1 MDKYDVVI
9 VGSGPAGMG
18 AAFSIIESGKKLSCL
33 MIDKTPYSTGGLR
46 NDCKMNF
53 TFPVGFPLEYWT
65 KELAEPYLARIE
77 HFLNPDI
84 MDKINLDTYEKR
96 AEKIGVKLLNIR
108 QSHLGTDGG
117 IKLIKTL
124 TSALIEK
131 GVTLSFGETLISADE
146 KAHVAVTNKKEVSYK
161 SLVVAPGRH
170 GFDFLRKFMEK
181 TGIPYQ
187 DNSIDVGIRLE
198 TREEHYPIVR
208 DYYDPKFLFPENT
221 RTFCTNS
228 GSAHVVQEKYTSSA
242 GQTYYSVNG
251 HAYSDKLKPNG
262 LVNFAV
268 LRTVSFTEP
277 IASGQDYAEFL
288 GALAML

>member
-1 MDKYDVVI
+1 MIHCDCLI
-9 VGSGPAGMG
+9 AGSGPAGLG
-18 AAFSIIESGKKLSCL
+18 TAFSLLEKNPSIKIILLESQEIS
-33 MIDKTPYSTGGLR
+33 SGGLR

-146 KAHVAVTNKKEVSYK
+146 KAHVAVTNKQEISYK

-170 GFDFLRKFMEK
+170 GFDFYVIMEK
-181 TGIPYQ
+181 TGPYQ

-198 TREEHYPIVR
+198 TREEHYPIVK
-208 DYYDPKFLFPENT
+208 DYYDPKFLFRKTQEPSVLIPEAPMLS
-221 RTFCTNS
+221 R
-228 GSAHVVQEKYTSSA
+228 KYTSSKVIF
-242 GQTYYSVNG
+242 T
-251 HAYSDKLKPNG
+251 
-262 LVNFAV
+262 
-268 LRTVSFTEP
+268 TVSTGILFR
-277 IASGQDYAEFL
+277 
-288 GALAML
+288 